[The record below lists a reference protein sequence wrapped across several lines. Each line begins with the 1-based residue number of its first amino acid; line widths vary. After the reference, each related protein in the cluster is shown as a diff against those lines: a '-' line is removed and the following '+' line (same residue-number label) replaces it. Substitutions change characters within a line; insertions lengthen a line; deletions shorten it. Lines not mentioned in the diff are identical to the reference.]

1 MIHPTRTNLLL
12 LREKSSSVSNSI
24 GILKSRRQALIVEFL
39 KTSAPYMESRKT
51 IRQLYREGLI
61 ELFFSKGHEGESV
74 IDSISTVTAREF
86 GIEISTR
93 KLWGLEYK
101 EIAPRD
107 SAVRDLHAR
116 NYDISGTTAN
126 LEEAAW
132 RFEKIVDAIL
142 DIAEYDS
149 KLQRLS
155 REIIQ
160 TTRRVRVLEER
171 ILPKLK
177 KQIKSITQYLGERE
191 RETYFRLKQFKEI
204 KHRQHETAVGPVR
217 KNKPDYH
224 QSSAR

>member
-12 LREKSSSVSNSI
+12 LKEKSSSVSNSI
-24 GILKSRRQALIVEFL
+24 GILKSRRQALIIEFL
-39 KTSAPYMESRKT
+39 KTSTPYLESRKA
-51 IRQLYREGLI
+51 IRKLYGEGI
-61 ELFFSKGHEGESV
+61 SELFFTIGHEGESV
-74 IDSISTVTAREF
+74 VDSISEVTAREF
-86 GIEISTR
+86 GIEITTR

-101 EIAPRD
+101 EISPRD
-107 SAVRDLHAR
+107 SAVRDINSR
-116 NYDISGTTAN
+116 NYDIRATTAN

-142 DIAEYDS
+142 DIAEYDN

-155 REIIQ
+155 SEIIQ

-177 KQIKSITQYLGERE
+177 KQVKSITQYLGERE

-204 KHRQHETAVGPVR
+204 KHSDLET
-217 KNKPDYH
+217 
-224 QSSAR
+224 

>member
-12 LREKSSSVSNSI
+12 LKEKSSSVGNSI
-24 GILKSRRQALIVEFL
+24 GILKSRRQALIIEFL
-39 KTSAPYMESRKT
+39 KTSTPYLESRRA
-51 IRQLYREGLI
+51 IRQLYGEGI
-61 ELFFSKGHEGESV
+61 VELFFSLGHEGESI
-74 IDSISTVTAREF
+74 IDSISEVTAREF
-86 GIEISTR
+86 SVEITGR

-101 EIAPRD
+101 EISPRD
-107 SAVRDLHAR
+107 SAVRHVKAR
-116 NYDISGTTAN
+116 NYDIRYTTGN
-126 LEEAAW
+126 LEEAAF

-142 DIAEYDS
+142 DIAEYDN

-177 KQIKSITQYLGERE
+177 QQIKSITQYLGERE

-204 KHRQHETAVGPVR
+204 KHAADQAQPELFRDAQE
-217 KNKPDYH
+217 
-224 QSSAR
+224 

>member
-12 LREKSSSVSNSI
+12 LKDKSSSVSNSI
-24 GILKSRRQALIVEFL
+24 GILKSRRQALIIEFL
-39 KTSAPYMESRKT
+39 KTSTPYLESRKA
-51 IRQLYREGLI
+51 IRQLYGDGI
-61 ELFFSKGHEGESV
+61 VELLFSIGHLGEAV
-74 IDSISTVTAREF
+74 IDSISEVSIREF
-86 GIEISTR
+86 GIQISSR

-101 EIAPRD
+101 EISPRD
-107 SAVRDLHAR
+107 SAVRDVKAR
-116 NYDISGTTAN
+116 NYDIRATTAN

-142 DIAEYDS
+142 DIAEYDN

-171 ILPKLK
+171 ILPLLK

-191 RETYFRLKQFKEI
+191 RETYYRLKQFKEI
-204 KHRQHETAVGPVR
+204 KLTEHIF
-217 KNKPDYH
+217 
-224 QSSAR
+224 

>member
-12 LREKSSSVSNSI
+12 LKEKSSSVSNSI
-24 GILKSRRQALIVEFL
+24 GILKSRRQALIIEFL
-39 KTSAPYMESRKT
+39 KTSTPYLESRKA
-51 IRQLYREGLI
+51 IRKLYGEGI
-61 ELFFSKGHEGESV
+61 SELFFTIGHEGESV
-74 IDSISTVTAREF
+74 VDSISEVTAREF
-86 GIEISTR
+86 GIEITTR

-101 EIAPRD
+101 EISPQD
-107 SAVRDLHAR
+107 SAVRDINSR
-116 NYDISGTTAN
+116 NYDIRATTAN

-142 DIAEYDS
+142 DIAEYDN

-177 KQIKSITQYLGERE
+177 KQVKSITQYLGERE

-204 KHRQHETAVGPVR
+204 KHSALET
-217 KNKPDYH
+217 
-224 QSSAR
+224 